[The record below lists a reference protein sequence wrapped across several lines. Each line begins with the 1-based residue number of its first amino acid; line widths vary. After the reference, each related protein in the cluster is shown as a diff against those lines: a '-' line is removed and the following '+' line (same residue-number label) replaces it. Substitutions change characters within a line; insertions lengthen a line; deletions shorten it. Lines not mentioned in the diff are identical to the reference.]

1 MSWGNE
7 KLGKLCDKIGSGTT
21 PRGGASVYIDH
32 GIALVRSQNV
42 YNSKFSDNGLV
53 FVTDEVAN
61 KMRNVTLEA
70 NDILLN
76 ITGDS
81 VARSCKV
88 PVAILP
94 ARVNQHV
101 AIIRTIQTKLNHGF
115 LAHFLVSPKMQNVM
129 LSLAGSGGTRKALT
143 KGMIENFDIPL
154 PDLLTQK
161 RIAGVLSAY
170 DDLIENN
177 RRRIAL
183 LEEAARLLYREWFVH
198 FRFPNHE
205 NTKFENGL
213 PVGWDKKPLA
223 EIASIIMGQSPESE
237 FYNENGDGLPFHQG
251 VTDYGVRFVSDRVF
265 SRKIT
270 KLAEVG
276 DILFSVR
283 APVGRL
289 NYTLNKMILG
299 RGLAALRTLDA
310 NQSHLFYA
318 LKNAFF
324 KEDIIGGGS
333 IFAATNKKELEK
345 FELVY
350 PDMGTLSDFNSI
362 IGPLDEQIK
371 TISLKNLTLAKAR
384 DLLLPR
390 LMDGRITV

>member
-1 MSWGNE
+1 M
-7 KLGKLCDKIGSGTT
+7 KLKDIAYEVKDGFKPSHNAEFNYVGLEHVPPNDLHISGFTSSLDIKSSTYSFKKGDILFGKLRPYFRKVAIAPFDGVCSTEFALIRPKSAEERDFVFYAIAQNKFIEWATT
-21 PRGGASVYIDH
+21 KSNGQRPRTKWDW
-32 GIALVRSQNV
+32 
-42 YNSKFSDNGLV
+42 FSDFELK
-53 FVTDEVAN
+53 EISH
-61 KMRNVTLEA
+61 
-70 NDILLN
+70 NDRIV
-76 ITGDS
+76 IG
-81 VARSCKV
+81 
-88 PVAILP
+88 
-94 ARVNQHV
+94 
-101 AIIRTIQTKLNHGF
+101 
-115 LAHFLVSPKMQNVM
+115 
-129 LSLAGSGGTRKALT
+129 
-143 KGMIENFDIPL
+143 
-154 PDLLTQK
+154 K
-161 RIAGVLSAY
+161 RLRAY

-223 EIASIIMGQSPESE
+223 EIASIIMGQSPKSE

-350 PDMGTLSDFNSI
+350 PDMEILSDFNSI

-371 TISLKNLTLAKAR
+371 TISLKNLTLTKAR